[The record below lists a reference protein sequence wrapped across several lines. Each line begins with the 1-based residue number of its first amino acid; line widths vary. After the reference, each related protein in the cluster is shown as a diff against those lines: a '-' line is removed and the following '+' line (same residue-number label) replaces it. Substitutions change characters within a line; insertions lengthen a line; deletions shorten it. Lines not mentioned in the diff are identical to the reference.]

1 MKMETSEDGIVA
13 NTSSSFNTPPKP
25 HDFERQVEAN
35 SIPFEGGRMIAT
47 SALKKIM
54 EPRPKPRDWEE
65 AMNQVID
72 DKHKLRCALLDILM
86 AWNFN
91 TGLAAVENALQR
103 AKKVLD
109 ATDVDPS

>member
-13 NTSSSFNTPPKP
+13 NTSSSFNT
-25 HDFERQVEAN
+25 
-35 SIPFEGGRMIAT
+35 
-47 SALKKIM
+47 
-54 EPRPKPRDWEE
+54 RPKPRDWEE
-65 AMNQVID
+65 AINQVID

-103 AKKVLD
+103 AKEVLD
-109 ATDVDPS
+109 ATDVDPI

>member
-1 MKMETSEDGIVA
+1 LKSETSEDGIVA
-13 NTSSSFNTPPKP
+13 NINNSFNTRPKP
-25 HDFERQVEAN
+25 HD
-35 SIPFEGGRMIAT
+35 
-47 SALKKIM
+47 
-54 EPRPKPRDWEE
+54 WEE
-65 AMNQVID
+65 AINQVID

-103 AKKVLD
+103 AKEVLD